1 MTPEKITATPDI
13 TGCLLSKAKM
23 DEYPPC
29 SLDFCLPLAVLLG
42 LPSNYAQESALD
54 PEYKEGAV
62 LIRSDPPPVEGDQVA
77 ALIQYIRNSDAS
89 GLPWNGRE
97 TKNIKYKFRFRTA
110 GRVRPKFPYR
120 VVSYSDLS

>member
-1 MTPEKITATPDI
+1 
-13 TGCLLSKAKM
+13 M

-42 LPSNYAQESALD
+42 LPSSYVQESALD
-54 PEYKEGAV
+54 PEFKESAV

-97 TKNIKYKFRFRTA
+97 TRNIKYKFRFKTA
-110 GRVRPKFPYR
+110 GRVRFN
-120 VVSYSDLS
+120 VVCHGQVSCADWE